1 MSRYEEHLAEA
12 ARAHPG
18 KTAIIHGDRHID
30 YAGLDLA
37 ADRFAAALAGE
48 AGLVDGERC
57 VVFMDNCI
65 EAAVGV
71 FGVLKAGGVF
81 CVINPTTKADKFAF
95 VLADCEASVLF
106 TQASLAHVALE
117 AAGRAPS
124 VRRIV
129 VVSDAETAL
138 PAGLVDY
145 GSFVSRVGDQPLA
158 APGID
163 IDLAMLVYTSGS
175 TGLPKGVMMT
185 HRNIDHAASS
195 ITTYLQ
201 ARSDDVVLSVLPL
214 SFDYGLYQLLMCV
227 KMAAT
232 LVLEKS
238 FAFPQKILPLLASR
252 QITGFPLVPTMA
264 ALIVQQRNFNPDWAR
279 SVRYLTNTAAAL
291 PPAHIRKLQEIFPQ
305 ARIYSMYGMTESK
318 RCTWLPPEQLA
329 TRPDSVGI
337 AIPGTEVW
345 VSDELGN
352 VLPPGAVGE
361 LVVRGGH
368 VMQGYWNNEAATAKV
383 LKPGRYPWEKVL
395 HTGDL
400 FRMDDEGFLY
410 FVGRKDEILKSRGEK
425 VSPKEVENVLYAMPG
440 IREAALVGVPDEI
453 LGQLL
458 RAIVVTDDADVDAR
472 AVIAHCRAHLEE
484 FMVPREVE
492 FRDALPR
499 TATGKI
505 RRSVLQA
512 EADGRVPDRAAD
524 PILSAQM

>member
-1 MSRYEEHLAEA
+1 MSRYEHHLGKA
-12 ARAHPG
+12 ARSHPG
-18 KTAIIHGDRHID
+18 KAAIIHGDREIG
-30 YAGLDLA
+30 YAELDLA
-37 ADRFAAALAGE
+37 VDRFAAALTGE
-48 AGLVDGERC
+48 AGLVNGERC
-57 VVFMDNCI
+57 VIFMDNRI

-71 FGVLKAGGVF
+71 FGTLRAGGVF
-81 CVINPTTKADKFAF
+81 CVINPTTKADKLAY

-106 TQASLAHVALE
+106 TQASLVHVAME
-117 AAGRAPS
+117 AARKAPG
-124 VRRIV
+124 VRQV
-129 VVSDAETAL
+129 VVVNEAATEL
-138 PAGLVDY
+138 PPGAVDY
-145 GSFVSRVGDQPLA
+145 GTFVSRSLDEPLA
-158 APGID
+158 AVGID

-175 TGLPKGVMMT
+175 TGFPKGVMMT
-185 HRNIDHAASS
+185 HANINHAATSV
-195 ITTYLQ
+195 TTYLQ

-252 QITGFPLVPTMA
+252 QVTGFPIVPTMA
-264 ALIVQQRNFNPDWAR
+264 ALIVQLRNFNPEWAR

-291 PPAHIRKLQEIFPQ
+291 PPAHILQLQQVFPN

-329 TRPDSVGI
+329 IRPDSVGI

-345 VSDELGN
+345 VADERGTA
-352 VLPPGAVGE
+352 VPAGVVGE

-368 VMQGYWNNEAATAKV
+368 VMQGYWNNEEATARV

-400 FRMDDEGFLY
+400 FRMDGEGFLY

-440 IREAALVGVPDEI
+440 VREAALVGVPDEM

-458 RAIVVTDDADVDAR
+458 KAIVVTDDTAIDAR
-472 AVIAHCRAHLEE
+472 SVIAHCRAHLEE

-499 TATGKI
+499 TGTGKI

-512 EADGRVPDRAAD
+512 EADGRAPPAGDD
-524 PILSAQM
+524 

>member
-1 MSRYEEHLAEA
+1 MSRYEDHLAHA
-12 ARAHPG
+12 ARSDPG
-18 KTAIIHGDRHID
+18 KAAIIQGDRWIG
-30 YAGLDLA
+30 YAELDAA
-37 ADRFAAALAGE
+37 ADRFAAALSGE
-48 AGLVDGERC
+48 AAMGNGERC
-57 VVFMDNCI
+57 VIFMDNRI

-71 FGVLKAGGVF
+71 FGTLKAGGVF
-81 CVINPTTKADKFAF
+81 CVINPTTKADKLGF

-106 TQASLAHVALE
+106 TQASLAAIALE
-117 AAGRAPS
+117 AARQAPS
-124 VRRIV
+124 VRHV
-129 VVSDAETAL
+129 VVVNEAATPL
-138 PAGLVDY
+138 PPGTVDY
-145 GSFVSRVGDQPLA
+145 GSFASRA
-158 APGID
+158 AGRPPGPVGID

-185 HRNIDHAASS
+185 HRNIDHAATS

-227 KMAAT
+227 KMGAT

-238 FAFPQKILPLLASR
+238 FAFPQKILPQLAAR
-252 QITGFPLVPTMA
+252 QITGFPIVPTMA
-264 ALIVQQRNFNPDWAR
+264 ALIVQLRKFNPDWAR

-291 PPAHIRKLQEIFPQ
+291 PPAHILRLQEIFPQ

-329 TRPDSVGI
+329 VRPDSVGI

-345 VSDELGN
+345 VADEQGSA
-352 VLPPGAVGE
+352 VPRGMVGE

-368 VMQGYWNNEAATAKV
+368 VMQGYWNNPQATAKA

-400 FRMDDEGFLY
+400 FRMDAEGFLY

-440 IREAALVGVPDEI
+440 VREAALVGVPDEI

-458 RAIVVTDDADVDAR
+458 KAIVVTDGTDIDAR

-492 FRDALPR
+492 FRDALPK
-499 TATGKI
+499 TGTGKI

-512 EADGRVPDRAAD
+512 EAEGTALPLDGE
-524 PILSAQM
+524 

>member
-1 MSRYEEHLAEA
+1 MSRYEVHLADA
-12 ARAHPG
+12 ARDHPD
-18 KTAIIHGDRHID
+18 KTAIICGEHEVSYTR
-30 YAGLDLA
+30 LELA
-37 ADRFAAALAGE
+37 SERFAAALASG

-57 VVFMDNCI
+57 VVFMDNRI

-71 FGVLKAGGVF
+71 FGTLKAGGVF
-81 CVINPTTKADKFAF
+81 CLINPTTKTDKLAF
-95 VLADCEASVLF
+95 VLADCEASVLV
-106 TQASLAHVALE
+106 TQASLVRVALE
-117 AAGRAPS
+117 AARQAPS
-124 VRRIV
+124 VRKV
-129 VVSDAETAL
+129 VVVNESGAEF
-138 PAGLVDY
+138 PAEVVDY
-145 GSFVSRVGDQPLA
+145 EDFLA
-158 APGID
+158 SAPNRAPAPVGID

-175 TGLPKGVMMT
+175 TGRPKGVMMT
-185 HRNIDHAASS
+185 HANIEHAATS

-227 KMAAT
+227 KMGAT

-238 FAFPQKILPLLASR
+238 FAFPQKVLPLLASR
-252 QITGFPLVPTMA
+252 RVTGFPLVPTMA
-264 ALIVQQRNFNPDWAR
+264 ALIVQLRNFNPEWAR
-279 SVRYLTNTAAAL
+279 SVRFLTNTAAAL
-291 PPAHIRKLQEIFPQ
+291 PPSHILQLQEVFPQ

-329 TRPDSVGI
+329 IRPDSVGI
-337 AIPGTEVW
+337 AIPGTQAW
-345 VSDELGN
+345 VADDRGDA
-352 VLPPGAVGE
+352 VPPGVVGE

-368 VMQGYWNNEAATAKV
+368 VMKGYWNNEEATAKV

-440 IREAALVGVPDEI
+440 IREAAVVGVPDEM
-453 LGQLL
+453 LGQSLK
-458 RAIVVTDDADVDAR
+458 AIVVTDEPGMDAR
-472 AVIAHCRAHLEE
+472 AVIGHCRAHLEE

-492 FRDALPR
+492 FRDALPK
-499 TATGKI
+499 TGTGKI

-512 EADGRVPDRAAD
+512 EAEGRAVA
-524 PILSAQM
+524 SEVE